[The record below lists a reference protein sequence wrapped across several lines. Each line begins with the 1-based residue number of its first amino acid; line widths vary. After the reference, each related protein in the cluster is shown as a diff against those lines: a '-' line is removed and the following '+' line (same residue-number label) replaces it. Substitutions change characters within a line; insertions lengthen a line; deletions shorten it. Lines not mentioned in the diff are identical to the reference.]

1 MTQPPFFPDGQKA
14 GQMNKAG
21 AGGVVIGEV
30 ESKNTP
36 LWASIKKNRK
46 WKFCVRLRTSCAV
59 MNVVSVCSA

>member
-30 ESKNTP
+30 
-36 LWASIKKNRK
+36 
-46 WKFCVRLRTSCAV
+46 
-59 MNVVSVCSA
+59 